1 MQHHFGSS
9 KRLVIPSLLAL
20 LLLSAC
26 ASGPKPLTPLS
37 PDDPDYKALEQDRV
51 KFREKK
57 IALLTEAMDLDD
69 SEKDAFWS
77 EYNLYE
83 AELKKIYDDRYQLI
97 RDYAE
102 HYDDMTNEIAD
113 NLAERA
119 LKIREARDDLS
130 KKYYQRIK
138 KATSAITAAR
148 FLQVEN
154 EINLLSDLKVSSE
167 TPILPKG
174 VMPSP
179 DKK

>member
-1 MQHHFGSS
+1 MQTHSRTV
-9 KRLVIPSLLAL
+9 KRLSALAL
-20 LLLSAC
+20 LATMLLSAC

-57 IALLTEAMDLDD
+57 VALLTEAMDLDD

-77 EYNLYE
+77 EYGLYE
-83 AELKKIYDDRYQLI
+83 AELKKIYDDRYRLI

-119 LKIREARDDLS
+119 LKIREARNDLA
-130 KKYYQRIK
+130 KKYYQRLK

-148 FLQVEN
+148 FIQVEN

-174 VMPSP
+174 SLPT

>member
-1 MQHHFGSS
+1 MQHHSRAFKTFGT
-9 KRLVIPSLLAL
+9 ITLLTA

-37 PDDPDYKALEQDRV
+37 PDDPQFKALEQDRV

-57 IALLTEAMDLDD
+57 IALIGEAMDLDA
-69 SEKDAFWS
+69 SEKDAFWR
-77 EYNLYE
+77 EYELYDT
-83 AELKKIYDDRYQLI
+83 ELKKIYDDRYQLI

-119 LKIREARDDLS
+119 LKIREARNDLA

-148 FLQVEN
+148 FIQVEN
-154 EINLLSDLKVSSE
+154 EINLLSDLKISSE

>member
-1 MQHHFGSS
+1 MQNHFGISN
-9 KRLVIPSLLAL
+9 RLVIPSLLTA

-57 IALLTEAMDLDD
+57 IALLAEAMDLDD

-83 AELKKIYDDRYQLI
+83 VELKKIYDDRYQLI

-119 LKIREARDDLS
+119 LKIREARDDLAR
-130 KKYYQRIK
+130 KYYQRIK

-148 FLQVEN
+148 FIQVEN
-154 EINLLSDLKVSSE
+154 EINLLSDLKISSE
-167 TPILPKG
+167 TPILPKS